1 MIKQHIGGQDCDVCC
16 SCYFFFG
23 SCHLKSVS
31 LNNKPPVCMQVV
43 VLQQIPST
51 YIEMK
56 SSLLQYNRLEMF
68 FFCEIL
74 FIIDHVKFGSIWLS
88 FGNFQT
94 GPWCVL
100 CQCRCTYVSQCRSTQ
115 ITTGP

>member
-1 MIKQHIGGQDCDVCC
+1 MFVAHMLF
-16 SCYFFFG
+16 FFFG

-56 SSLLQYNRLEMF
+56 SSLLQYNRLEMVF
-68 FFCEIL
+68 FLRNTF
-74 FIIDHVKFGSIWLS
+74 
-88 FGNFQT
+88 
-94 GPWCVL
+94 
-100 CQCRCTYVSQCRSTQ
+100 YYRSCKVW
-115 ITTGP
+115 IYLVELW